1 VANGIENLGTQEM
14 KQKKP
19 DPVLLAIMSDINKTA
34 QTPPEGF
41 KTVQQWADTWGFKRD
56 RTLDYLTRGM
66 KNGTIEKKMFRVAI
80 SQRHIITPLPH
91 YGLKK
96 KT

>member
-1 VANGIENLGTQEM
+1 MANGIKDLGIQKM
-14 KQKKP
+14 KSKHP
-19 DPVLLAIMSDINKTA
+19 DKVLLAIMSEINKTA

-56 RTLDYLTRGM
+56 RALDYLNKGI
-66 KNGTIEKKMFRVAI
+66 KLGTIEKKMFRVAI
-80 SQRHIITPLPH
+80 SERHIITPLPH